1 MAATKSVQLLS
12 IKRTSTEYDM
22 RAKEFITEQS
32 KIITPNEKARNQTQ
46 PVTPYK
52 PSGFTSGKLGVPQTS
67 MHPSNT
73 HSQHQS
79 NIEYGSK
86 RGEPSD
92 EANAAM
98 PGAFSVETLPSDFY
112 GVYRLGMGLAAGD
125 RNIAAVDNIG
135 KHPFFMP
142 FSPEEHI
149 RFTKEIKRQG
159 HKTKLKTS
167 HDSLELSTVN
177 QVSPVNKP
185 KPNKYGI

>member
-1 MAATKSVQLLS
+1 
-12 IKRTSTEYDM
+12 M
-22 RAKEFITEQS
+22 RAKEFITEQYATIAQAERKS
-32 KIITPNEKARNQTQ
+32 KKTQ
-46 PVTPYK
+46 PTVGYS
-52 PSGFTSGKLGVPQTS
+52 PSGFKSGKHGVPTGVDS
-67 MHPSNT
+67 RDT

-79 NIEYGSK
+79 NIEYGSN
-86 RGEPSD
+86 RGELSD

-112 GVYRLGMGLAAGD
+112 GVYRLGVGLAAGD
-125 RNIAAVDNIG
+125 RNIAAADNIG

-142 FSPEEHI
+142 FAPEEHA
-149 RFTKEIKRQG
+149 RFDKEIKRQG
-159 HKTKLKTS
+159 HTTKLRTS

>member
-1 MAATKSVQLLS
+1 
-12 IKRTSTEYDM
+12 M
-22 RAKEFITEQS
+22 RAKEFIAEATEASTNSPS
-32 KIITPNEKARNQTQ
+32 KVDRQGKTLAQIEKTSKKTQPITPYNPKTFK
-46 PVTPYK
+46 T
-52 PSGFTSGKLGVPQTS
+52 GKMGVPTGIDP
-67 MHPSNT
+67 HDT

-79 NIEYGSK
+79 NTEYGSN
-86 RGEPSD
+86 RGELSH

-125 RNIAAVDNIG
+125 RNIATADNIG

-142 FSPEEHI
+142 FSPEEHN
-149 RFTKEIKRQG
+149 RFDKEIKRQG
-159 HKTKLKTS
+159 HKTKLRTS